1 MRRSAFFWLTISFND
16 IILKMKGIS
25 LNDIGGENMPKKQLD
40 TLIALMTPKCG
51 IEITEFVRDLT
62 QGRVRLVPG
71 TLYAILSKFE
81 SEELIDE
88 VMLEGRKRIYQIT
101 EKGKVMLMEEH
112 QRLETMLKEGEIGL
126 KLQKGDSL

>member
-40 TLIALMTPKCG
+40 TLTEPMYYTLIALMTPKCG

-81 SEELIDE
+81 SEELID
-88 VMLEGRKRIYQIT
+88 
-101 EKGKVMLMEEH
+101 
-112 QRLETMLKEGEIGL
+112 
-126 KLQKGDSL
+126 DP

>member
-1 MRRSAFFWLTISFND
+1 
-16 IILKMKGIS
+16 
-25 LNDIGGENMPKKQLD
+25 MPKKQLD
-40 TLIALMTPKCG
+40 TLTEPMYYTLIALMTPKCG

-101 EKGKVMLMEEH
+101 EKGKVMLME
-112 QRLETMLKEGEIGL
+112 
-126 KLQKGDSL
+126 